1 MNSNP
6 SAAPRI
12 LNGDALVRSIVYG
25 GLFVPL
31 EHGVAVQAPPF
42 TSSQIASGSQILGAS
57 AVRALHVVKD
67 IDVYLLSR
75 QEGFSALK
83 IQRLSPDGACATS
96 VRARLQH
103 EAAFLSTLNGVLAP
117 KLLDKGEWDGRFY
130 VEMEFIEG
138 AHAATAAALWRERGG
153 AKGRQ
158 MLLRLA
164 KTIARAY
171 AALHKRGILHGD
183 IHPDNVLI
191 RRDGTVVL
199 LDFGVARPAVSQT
212 SLPTPVDRPGRAF
225 FFEPEM
231 ARVALAGLPSMP
243 ASQSGEQHAVA
254 TLLYFLMTGAHWQN
268 FRLGRDAMLE
278 DIATLHPL
286 SFRKRGV
293 ESWPEL
299 EAVLGRALS
308 KLPEAR
314 FPSMSAFAG
323 ELDAV
328 TVAPG
333 TPSVSRALPFSKFVE
348 QALADPAFTAA
359 TSFAE
364 PGDYQRGRAPL

>member
-1 MNSNP
+1 MNSHP
-6 SAAPRI
+6 SVAPRV
-12 LNGDALVRSIVYG
+12 LNQSALVRSIVNG
-25 GLFVPL
+25 GLFVPS
-31 EHGVAVQAPPF
+31 ERGTKAQETPF
-42 TSSQIASGSQILGAS
+42 TSSQITPGSQIPGAS
-57 AVRALHVVKD
+57 LVRALHVGND
-67 IDVYLLSR
+67 TDVYLLSR
-75 QEGFSALK
+75 DDGFSALK
-83 IQRLSPDGACATS
+83 IERLSPQSEPAKA
-96 VRARLQH
+96 VRARLRH
-103 EAAFLSTLNGVLAP
+103 EAAFLANLNGTLAP

-130 VEMEFIEG
+130 IEIEFLDG
-138 AHAATAAALWRERGG
+138 VHAAPAATQWREHGG

-164 KTIARAY
+164 KTIAHTY
-171 AALHKRGILHGD
+171 AKLHERGILHGD
-183 IHPDNVLI
+183 VHPDNVLI

-212 SLPTPVDRPGRAF
+212 SLPTPSDRRSKAF

-243 ASQSGEQHAVA
+243 ASQPGEQHAVA

-286 SFRKRGV
+286 SFRERGV

-314 FPSMSAFAG
+314 FPSMSAFANA
-323 ELDAV
+323 LDAV
-328 TVAPG
+328 TVPP
-333 TPSVSRALPFSKFVE
+333 TMSSLSRPLPFSSFLAQE
-348 QALADPAFTAA
+348 LADPAFSVMRLPESTD
-359 TSFAE
+359 FNC
-364 PGDYQRGRAPL
+364 GRASL

>member
-1 MNSNP
+1 MNSDP

-12 LNGDALVRSIVYG
+12 FGEGALVRSIVNG
-25 GLFVPL
+25 ALFVPL
-31 EHGVAVQAPPF
+31 EHGTAAQDPAF
-42 TSSQIASGSQILGAS
+42 TSSQITPDSQLLGAS
-57 AVRALHVVKD
+57 VVRALHIAKD
-67 IDVYLLSR
+67 TEIYLLSR
-75 QEGFSALK
+75 EDGFSALK
-83 IQRLSPDGACATS
+83 IERLAPHRECAKA

-103 EAAFLSTLNGVLAP
+103 EAAFLANLSGVLAP
-117 KLLDKGEWDGRFY
+117 KLLDKGELDGRFY
-130 VEMEFIEG
+130 LEMEFIAG
-138 AHAATAAALWRERGG
+138 VHAATAAGQWRERGG
-153 AKGRQ
+153 VKGRQ

-164 KTIARAY
+164 KTVARTY
-171 AALHKRGILHGD
+171 AALHEHGVLHGD
-183 IHPDNVLI
+183 VHPGNVLI

-199 LDFGVARPAVSQT
+199 LDFGVACPAVSLT
-212 SLPTPVDRPGRAF
+212 SLPTPPDRRGKAF

-243 ASQSGEQHAVA
+243 ASQPGEQHAVA

-286 SFRKRGV
+286 SFRERGL

-308 KLPEAR
+308 KLSEAR

-323 ELDAV
+323 ALDAV
-328 TVAPG
+328 TV
-333 TPSVSRALPFSKFVE
+333 PSMTSDLPRALPFSMFLE
-348 QALADPAFTAA
+348 QALADPAFAA
-359 TSFAE
+359 IPSLE
-364 PGDYQRGRAPL
+364 PGDYHYKRASL